1 MKKPYLKKNNER
13 GFSLVEFIVV
23 LVIFSIMSG
32 TSLFNFNRY
41 KNNIETTNV
50 AQDIALSIRQA
61 QVYGISATDGFG
73 DGDASAIFGAGGNGN
88 SRDAGVINITQ
99 DRSVRGLAIDTES
112 QEIILFE
119 DLDRNN
125 QYESSID
132 RVIDIRTI
140 LTQNIDISVCL
151 FNPGES
157 SASRA
162 SLRSCENEVTD
173 GRVNITFQRPYPDA
187 IISYGDFQFG
197 RALIK
202 LKDNSANDLKYIE
215 VNSIGNIS
223 VKSYE

>member
-50 AQDIALSIRQA
+50 AQDIALTIRQA

-73 DGDASAIFGAGGNGN
+73 GRDASVIFGAGNISTQDN
-88 SRDAGVINITQ
+88 VINIAQ
-99 DRSVRGLAIDTES
+99 DRSIRGLAIDTES

-119 DLDRNN
+119 DLNRNN
-125 QYESSID
+125 QYEPSSD

-140 LTQNIDISVCL
+140 LTQNTNISVCL
-151 FNPGES
+151 FNSSES
-157 SASRA
+157 STSIDASSCPTEVA
-162 SLRSCENEVTD
+162 SENTM
-173 GRVNITFQRPYPDA
+173 VNITFQRPYPDA
-187 IISYGDFQFG
+187 II
-197 RALIK
+197 
-202 LKDNSANDLKYIE
+202 N
-215 VNSIGNIS
+215 
-223 VKSYE
+223 